1 MVNYNFLHP
10 FSMMP
15 QYSSSMDDSLKD
27 SIQKRFIHINR
38 GKDCWVYDD
47 QEKPY
52 LYLTTAV
59 PTVGIS
65 NDEIVN
71 KVSEQLKT
79 LSFFST
85 CEQSHHLVQP
95 LAERLCEK
103 AGDNFNLVSFSNDG
117 SGAVETAMR
126 LTRQFFKQQGSKKWK
141 FISFEGSYHGTTFG
155 SGSVTNLGIKEQFG
169 NALEGCI
176 TSPSP
181 NLYRPKLNDTAEQN
195 INYCLEALE
204 IRILDNDPDEVA
216 AVLLE
221 PVQGVNG
228 IIPFPREFIQG
239 VRRITQKYNILL
251 IMDEVTTGVGR
262 VGTFTASQY
271 YNVTPD
277 LLALSKGL
285 TGGYFPMGATLI
297 SKEISQVLFGS
308 GGIFL
313 HGSTQSGH
321 PVGCA
326 AALAVLDYME
336 KNNLVENAREKGAL
350 LLESLRRV
358 LIDHPKVGE
367 VRGKG
372 LMIAIEFTDNKA
384 LKTPVS
390 FEWGHQ
396 FNKQLQQQGI
406 LGNFFNSTLLMYPP
420 LIICDEECKFILKGV
435 QAALDNME

>member
-1 MVNYNFLHP
+1 MKYNYLHP

-15 QYSSSMDDSLKD
+15 KIEMEEAEDLTN
-27 SIQKRFIHINR
+27 SIQKSFIHINR
-38 GKDCWVYDD
+38 GQDCWVYDD

-59 PTVGIS
+59 PTVGLS
-65 NDEIVN
+65 NQEIIN
-71 KVSEQLKT
+71 KMTNQLNT

-85 CEQSHHLVQP
+85 CEQSHYLVQP
-95 LAERLCEK
+95 LAEKLCEK
-103 AGDNFNLVSFSNDG
+103 CGPNFNLVSFANDG

-155 SGSVTNLGIKEQFG
+155 SGAVTNLGIKEQFG

-181 NLYRPKLNDTAEQN
+181 NLFRQKTEDTVEKLID
-195 INYCLEALE
+195 YCLEALE
-204 IRILDNDPDEVA
+204 IRILDNNPDEIA

-221 PVQGVNG
+221 PIQGVNG

-239 VRRITQKYNILL
+239 VRHITQKYNILL
-251 IMDEVTTGVGR
+251 IMDEVTTGIGR
-262 VGTFTASQY
+262 CGTFTASQY
-271 YNVTPD
+271 YGVTPD
-277 LLALSKGL
+277 LLVLSKGL

-297 SKEISQVLFGS
+297 SKEISRELFS
-308 GGIFL
+308 DGGIFL

-326 AALAVLDYME
+326 AALAVLDYIE
-336 KNNLVENAREKGAL
+336 KYNLIENSREKGTYI
-350 LLESLRRV
+350 LESLIKE
-358 LIDHPKVGE
+358 LMHHPNVGDI
-367 VRGKG
+367 RGEG
-372 LMIAIEFTDNKA
+372 LMIAIEFIENES

-390 FEWGHQ
+390 FEWGYQ
-396 FNKQLQQQGI
+396 FNKNLQKEGV
-406 LGNFFNSTLLMYPP
+406 LGNFFNSILLMYPP
-420 LIICDEECKFILKGV
+420 LIINKDECDFLIKGIKN
-435 QAALDNME
+435 ALDNMR